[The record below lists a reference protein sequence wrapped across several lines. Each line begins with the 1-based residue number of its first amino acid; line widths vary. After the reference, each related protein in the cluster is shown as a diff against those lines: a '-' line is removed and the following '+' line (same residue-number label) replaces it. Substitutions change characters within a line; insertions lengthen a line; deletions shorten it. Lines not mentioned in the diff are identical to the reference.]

1 MTFKRKVA
9 YVVNSEEIQD
19 GMSGYRFRD
28 RSPALEPVGEDSG
41 GQSYG
46 SSQGKVIIALNLA
59 LFGSKAFGKHLN
71 KESLLGST

>member
-1 MTFKRKVA
+1 
-9 YVVNSEEIQD
+9 
-19 GMSGYRFRD
+19 MSGYRFREQ
-28 RSPALEPVGEDSG
+28 RVLPRLSVGEVSG

-46 SSQGKVIIALNLA
+46 SSQGKVIIAPNLA